1 MSMEKTVAK
10 QVRDLFFTYGVTFKY
25 GAAHILAENKER
37 ARVYAELLEKFSSE
51 IVAEAISEACLES
64 PLKMPGGYAIVSHC
78 RRIRAKRNSIL
89 IAAGEQRGMD
99 ETHKF
104 DFESGEWL
112 PK

>member
-1 MSMEKTVAK
+1 MEKKIAY
-10 QVRDLFFTYGVTFKY
+10 QVRDLFFTYGVTFEF

-37 ARVYAELLEKFSSE
+37 ARVYTELLEKFKSE
-51 IVAEAISEACLES
+51 IVSEAITDACLES
-64 PLKMPGGYAIVSHC
+64 PRKMPGAYAIVSHC
-78 RRIRAKRNSIL
+78 RRRRANRNGIL
-89 IAAGEQRGMD
+89 LAAGEHRGMD